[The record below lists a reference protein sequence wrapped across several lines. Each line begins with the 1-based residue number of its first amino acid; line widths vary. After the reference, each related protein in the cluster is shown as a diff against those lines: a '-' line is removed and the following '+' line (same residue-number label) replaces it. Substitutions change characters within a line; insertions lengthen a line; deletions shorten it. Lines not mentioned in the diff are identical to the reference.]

1 MLDEIKRRMSEL
13 CRNRLRLFLTVGGI
27 TIGVLSVIIISI
39 LGEVGKTTVD
49 KKLTSMGLDS
59 VVVSVNSGQ
68 GSGLCENDLY
78 KLTDVEEIRKAI
90 PLMSL
95 VTYSI
100 IRETNSDCMLWGINE
115 DANNVIDLDV
125 LHGRLINKGDVS
137 SNARVCLIDEELA
150 RESYSRSN
158 IVGKKIS
165 VEINGTMQ
173 EYEIIGIV
181 RNGVNVLQSMLG
193 NVIPSFVYIPYT
205 TFQNASAKNS
215 FDQIAVKLHDTN
227 ISINDKIE
235 TIITAGNNDRTA
247 VSVENLLGQ
256 KDALSSILDIV
267 TIILTFIAG
276 ISLLVSGL
284 SIMTVMMVAVSERT
298 REIGIKKSIGASK
311 GDILTEFLI
320 ESALIT
326 LLGSAIGIA
335 LGILIGII
343 GCVIM
348 DIEIMIN
355 IKLVLGVFIFTLF
368 TGLTFGVYPAYRASK
383 LKPVEALR
391 L

>member
-1 MLDEIKRRMSEL
+1 MLDEIKRRMGEL

-68 GSGLCENDLY
+68 GSGLCEDDLY

-95 VTYSI
+95 VTYSV

-181 RNGVNVLQSMLG
+181 QNGVNVLQSMLG

-205 TFQNASAKNS
+205 TFQNASAKNN

>member
-1 MLDEIKRRMSEL
+1 MLDEIKRRMGEL

-68 GSGLCENDLY
+68 GSGLCEDDLY

-95 VTYSI
+95 VTYSV

-181 RNGVNVLQSMLG
+181 QNGVNVLQSMLG

-205 TFQNASAKNS
+205 TFQNASAKNN

-335 LGILIGII
+335 LGILIGIV

>member
-1 MLDEIKRRMSEL
+1 MLDGVKRGMGEL
-13 CRNRLRLFLTVGGI
+13 CRNKLRLFLTVGGI
-27 TIGVLSVIIISI
+27 TIGVLSVIIISM
-39 LGEVGKTTVD
+39 LGDVGKSTVD

-59 VVVSVNSGQ
+59 VVVSVNGGQ
-68 GSGLCENDLY
+68 GNGLCEEDLS
-78 KLTDVEEIRKAI
+78 KLTDIEEIRKAI

-95 VTYSI
+95 VTYSV
-100 IRETNSDCMLWGINE
+100 IRETNSDCMLWGVNE
-115 DANNVIDLDV
+115 DANNVIELDV
-125 LHGRLINKGDVS
+125 LYGRLINKGDVS
-137 SNARVCLIDEELA
+137 SNAKVCLIDEELA
-150 RESYSRSN
+150 KESYSRSN

-165 VEINGTMQ
+165 VDINGVMQ
-173 EYEIIGIV
+173 EYEVIGIV
-181 RNGVNVLQSMLG
+181 KNGVNVLQSMLG
-193 NVIPSFVYIPYT
+193 NVIPSFIYIPYT
-205 TFQNASAKNS
+205 SFQSASAKNH
-215 FDQIAVKLHDTN
+215 FDQIAVKLYDTN
-227 ISINDKIE
+227 SSVNGKIE
-235 TIITAGNNDRTA
+235 TAITAGNESRTA

-311 GDILTEFLI
+311 KDILIEFLI

-326 LLGSAIGIA
+326 LLGSVVGII
-335 LGILIGII
+335 LGVLIGSI
-343 GCVIM
+343 GCAIM
-348 DIEIMIN
+348 GIETIIN
-355 IKLVLGVFIFTLF
+355 IKLIIGVFVFTLF
-368 TGLTFGVYPAYRASK
+368 TGLTFGVYPAYRASN

>member
-1 MLDEIKRRMSEL
+1 MLDAIKRGMGEL
-13 CRNRLRLFLTVGGI
+13 CRNKLRLFLTVGGI
-27 TIGVLSVIIISI
+27 TIGVLSVIIISM
-39 LGEVGKTTVD
+39 LGDVGKSTVD

-59 VVVSVNSGQ
+59 VVVSVNGGQ
-68 GSGLCENDLY
+68 GNGLCEEDLS
-78 KLTDVEEIRKAI
+78 KLTDIEEIRKAI

-95 VTYSI
+95 VTYSV
-100 IRETNSDCMLWGINE
+100 IRETNSDCMLWGVNE
-115 DANNVIDLDV
+115 DANNVIELDV

-137 SNARVCLIDEELA
+137 SNAKVCLIDEELA
-150 RESYSRSN
+150 KESYSRSN

-165 VEINGTMQ
+165 VDINGVMH
-173 EYEIIGIV
+173 EYEVIGIV
-181 RNGVNVLQSMLG
+181 KNGVNVLQSMLG
-193 NVIPSFVYIPYT
+193 NVIPSFIYIPYT
-205 TFQNASAKNS
+205 SFQSASSKNH
-215 FDQIAVKLHDTN
+215 FDQIAVKLYDSN
-227 ISINDKIE
+227 SSVNGKIE
-235 TIITAGNNDRTA
+235 TAITAGNESRTA

-311 GDILTEFLI
+311 KDILIEFLI

-326 LLGSAIGIA
+326 LLGSVVGII
-335 LGILIGII
+335 LGVLIGSI
-343 GCVIM
+343 GCAIM
-348 DIEIMIN
+348 GIDTIIN
-355 IKLVLGVFIFTLF
+355 IKLIIGVFIFTLF
-368 TGLTFGVYPAYRASK
+368 TGLTFGVYPAYRASN

>member
-1 MLDEIKRRMSEL
+1 MLDEIKRRMREL
-13 CRNRLRLFLTVGGI
+13 CRNKLRLFLTIGGI
-27 TIGVLSVIIISI
+27 TIGVLSVIIISM
-39 LGEVGKTTVD
+39 LGEVGKNTVD

-59 VVVSVNSGQ
+59 VVVSVNGGQ
-68 GSGLCENDLY
+68 GNGLCEEDLS
-78 KLTDVEEIRKAI
+78 KLKDIEEIRKAI

-95 VTYSI
+95 VTYSV
-100 IRETNSDCMLWGINE
+100 IRETNSDCILWGVNE

-137 SNARVCLIDEELA
+137 SNAKVCLIDEELA

-158 IVGKKIS
+158 IVGKKVN
-165 VEINGTMQ
+165 VEINGIMH
-173 EYEIIGIV
+173 EYEVIGV
-181 RNGVNVLQSMLG
+181 VKNGVNVLQSMLG
-193 NVIPSFVYIPYT
+193 NVIPAFVYIPYT
-205 TFQNASAKNS
+205 TFQNASARS
-215 FDQIAVKLHDTN
+215 YFDQIAVKLYDSN
-227 ISINDKIE
+227 VNVSGKIE
-235 TIITAGNNDRTA
+235 TAIIAGNSNRTA
-247 VSVENLLGQ
+247 VNVENLLGQ

-298 REIGIKKSIGASK
+298 REIGIKKSIGASN
-311 GDILTEFLI
+311 GDILIEFLI

-326 LLGSAIGIA
+326 LIGIVIGVV
-335 LGILIGII
+335 LGILIGSI
-343 GCVIM
+343 GCAIM
-348 DIEIMIN
+348 GIKIMIN
-355 IKLVLGVFIFTLF
+355 VKLILGVFMFTLF
-368 TGLTFGVYPAYRASK
+368 TGIIFGVYPAYRASK

>member
-68 GSGLCENDLY
+68 GSGLCEDDLY

-95 VTYSI
+95 VTYSV

-181 RNGVNVLQSMLG
+181 QNGVNVLQSMLG

-205 TFQNASAKNS
+205 TFQNASAKNN